1 MASKLDT
8 RPNATAATTLTEPN
22 IDGYYILNDKR
33 IKISIS
39 PANNSTDYIIF
50 FYDIDNETLE
60 LLKMKFKYK
69 INESITMI
77 LLGTDRYGGFGKTK
91 GMVKVYIP
99 KNVYDNIKKEITSNT
114 VTKPKYL
121 TIVSLM
127 RIPDDGQWVSTIPD
141 DGQWVSTKR
150 MKIIEEDHERAKA
163 EAAITGTYPIETYT
177 PLSKAGSNRKPKH
190 SRHPTHRKPTKRR
203 RSRRNLNRK
212 TKKN

>member
-8 RPNATAATTLTEPN
+8 RPNATAATALTEPN
-22 IDGYYILNDKR
+22 IDGYYILDNKR

-39 PANNSTDYIIF
+39 PDVNSTDYSIYF
-50 FYDIDNETLE
+50 ENIDNETLE

-77 LLGTDRYGGFGKTK
+77 LIGVDKSGGFGKTK
-91 GMVKVYIP
+91 GMVKVNIT
-99 KNVYDNIKKEITSNT
+99 KNAYDNIKKEITSNT
-114 VTKPKYL
+114 VTKKKYL
-121 TIVSLM
+121 TILSLM
-127 RIPDDGQWVSTIPD
+127 RIPDDGQWVST
-141 DGQWVSTKR
+141 TR
-150 MKIIEEDHERAKA
+150 MKIIEDDEKRAEA
-163 EAAITGTYPIETYT
+163 EAAITGTYP